1 MEKNEEILNRIEQL
15 KEEVKR
21 VEEEIN
27 KLYEQLASK
36 NDVVDYIFN
45 KLKYTTQEQF
55 NTIIF
60 LDNNNVVKYISR
72 KQDSELGVLIVSSKD
87 KKGYLLSDYRLEPN
101 ENLLEMTFYEKYDIP
116 EDVIDKLNYVQE
128 SNIDYA
134 VAPIF
139 QLYYLLKKY
148 NASFVRVKYD

>member
-60 LDNNNVVKYISR
+60 LDNNNVVKYISH
-72 KQDSELGVLIVSSKD
+72 KQDSELGVLIVSSD

-101 ENLLEMTFYEKYDIP
+101 ENLLEIT
-116 EDVIDKLNYVQE
+116 
-128 SNIDYA
+128 
-134 VAPIF
+134 
-139 QLYYLLKKY
+139 LL
-148 NASFVRVKYD
+148 

>member
-1 MEKNEEILNRIEQL
+1 MENNNEKILKKIEQL
-15 KEEVKR
+15 GEEIERIK
-21 VEEEIN
+21 EEIN
-27 KLYEQLASK
+27 ELYEQLSPT
-36 NDVVDYIFN
+36 NNLIDYIFN
-45 KLKYTTQEQF
+45 KLTYTTHEQF

-60 LDNNNVVKYISR
+60 VDTNNVVKYISH
-72 KQDSELGVLIVSSKD
+72 KQDSELSVLIVSSD

-101 ENLLEMTFYEKYDIP
+101 ENLLEIIFYEKYDIP

-148 NASFVRVKYD
+148 NASFVRAKYD